1 MKPWIKRIDFY
12 TQLAGFILP
21 IVKIIKLNTIQHFLR
36 VDVRYILMYYQF
48 MILPVICCIQLLSI
62 LLNLFFL
69 KRHDISIFRLV
80 ISILYILYL
89 PLVFL
94 AYYFEWNLILNFLI
108 SFLPILSGIMI
119 LIYFY
124 ITYVDFIR
132 LKRLVNR
139 KYFLESI

>member
-1 MKPWIKRIDFY
+1 MKLWIKRIDFY

-62 LLNLFFL
+62 LLNLFLL